1 MLHFYYKQRSC
12 LEVMYV
18 IIHFL
23 VSFQCEECLY
33 WQHGTC
39 MGFLEDKVPE
49 RYTCFICRGWL
60 RVLLRVSFGIY
71 LLYITS
77 CLFLFAY
84 SGQIIKGQRSSYQ
97 YWYDR
102 EWLNTGHMYGLSFLE
117 NYSQQNGKKIADTH
131 QLLGDI
137 QHVVEVLNGLQLKIN
152 VLQ

>member
-1 MLHFYYKQRSC
+1 MRNVYTGSMERVWDSSKTKFQNDILALFAEVGCVFYC
-12 LEVMYV
+12 VCHLA
-18 IIHFL
+18 F
-23 VSFQCEECLY
+23 
-33 WQHGTC
+33 
-39 MGFLEDKVPE
+39 
-49 RYTCFICRGWL
+49 
-60 RVLLRVSFGIY
+60 Y
-71 LLYITS
+71 LLYITV

-117 NYSQQNGKKIADTH
+117 NYSQQNGKKIAATH

>member
-1 MLHFYYKQRSC
+1 MFRST
-12 LEVMYV
+12 VNT
-18 IIHFL
+18 FFF
-23 VSFQCEECLY
+23 FQCEVCLY

-60 RVLLRVSFGIY
+60 HVLLYVSFRMCAVY
-71 LLYITS
+71 FNVCV
-77 CLFLFAY
+77 CLSLY
-84 SGQIIKGQRSSYQ
+84 SGQIRGQRSSYQ

-102 EWLNTGHMYGLSFLE
+102 DWLNTGHIYGLSFLE
-117 NYSQQNGKKIADTH
+117 NYSQQNSKKIAATH